1 LRYNSSSVAIGFDQ
15 PLRGTHKR
23 DGDKV
28 AIESQRVPQLSADE
42 MNWLLQTIDE
52 SGPVS
57 FFDMVRSLS
66 KKIGGRSAVGRN
78 WAEQ

>member
-1 LRYNSSSVAIGFDQ
+1 V
-15 PLRGTHKR
+15 
-23 DGDKV
+23 
-28 AIESQRVPQLSADE
+28 SADE

-66 KKIGGRSAVGRN
+66 KKIGGRSAGGRN

>member
-1 LRYNSSSVAIGFDQ
+1 
-15 PLRGTHKR
+15 
-23 DGDKV
+23 
-28 AIESQRVPQLSADE
+28 

-66 KKIGGRSAVGRN
+66 KKIGGRSAGGRN
-78 WAEQ
+78 WAKQ

>member
-1 LRYNSSSVAIGFDQ
+1 MN
-15 PLRGTHKR
+15 
-23 DGDKV
+23 
-28 AIESQRVPQLSADE
+28 ADE
-42 MNWLLQTIDE
+42 MNWLLQTIEE